1 MGTLLDV
8 HDKPHLT
15 SDVKA
20 SRPDHNHN
28 HNMFYRDC
36 VVLFRIHFF
45 RPLST
50 LLNLRSAVHDKAG
63 YGSRVVAGQV
73 AQTLK

>member
-1 MGTLLDV
+1 
-8 HDKPHLT
+8 
-15 SDVKA
+15 
-20 SRPDHNHN
+20 
-28 HNMFYRDC
+28 MFYRDC